1 MFNPGEDTTPSP
13 PAFQHR
19 RPTRKATDFINLE
32 IFIRRVT
39 IFAKKKKKGA
49 KGHPT
54 DGEGREKG
62 ARNPFRKAGSC
73 CHRPAGGGEAR
84 HARARIPKWMKGCG
98 EENSQKTREYKGGDC

>member
-39 IFAKKKKKGA
+39 IFAKKK
-49 KGHPT
+49 
-54 DGEGREKG
+54 R
-62 ARNPFRKAGSC
+62 
-73 CHRPAGGGEAR
+73 GGE
-84 HARARIPKWMKGCG
+84 PKGIQQMVKGGRKGPEIHSGKLVAVAIDLQG
-98 EENSQKTREYKGGDC
+98 EEGQGMQGQEFQIG

>member
-39 IFAKKKKKGA
+39 IFAKKKKREPKGIQQMV
-49 KGHPT
+49 KG
-54 DGEGREKG
+54 GRKG
-62 ARNPFRKAGSC
+62 PEIHSGKLVAVA
-73 CHRPAGGGEAR
+73 
-84 HARARIPKWMKGCG
+84 IDLQG
-98 EENSQKTREYKGGDC
+98 EERQGMQGQEFQNG